1 MNNKIIQSIHHE
13 HGENILNGVK
23 RYEIRKTAPK
33 SGSFPYIIYLY
44 ETERPYRGAD
54 NTLHPG
60 AGAVIGF
67 YICKAI
73 IKTNAFR
80 RSSLQKQHARGG
92 GNKKSNSIH
101 GVFNRKATYRVRR
114 RQRHFRLCSEQP
126 YTLSETSPA
135 LGLRLN
141 TRSAELAI
149 FEVNKKGLSSR
160 KLDKPRSAFVLPINY
175 IYKYSTTAAKSQ

>member
-33 SGSFPYIIYLY
+33 SGSFPYIISIRNRAPIQRRRQYATPWRGSGYRLLY
-44 ETERPYRGAD
+44 MQGDYKNKR
-54 NTLHPG
+54 
-60 AGAVIGF
+60 
-67 YICKAI
+67 
-73 IKTNAFR
+73 FR

-135 LGLRLN
+135 LGFRLN
-141 TRSAELAI
+141 TCSAELAV
-149 FEVNKKGLSSR
+149 FEVNKKGLI
-160 KLDKPRSAFVLPINY
+160 KPQ
-175 IYKYSTTAAKSQ
+175 T

>member
-33 SGSFPYIIYLY
+33 SGNFPYIIYLY

-73 IKTNAFR
+73 IKQTLSAQL
-80 RSSLQKQHARGG
+80 ST
-92 GNKKSNSIH
+92 
-101 GVFNRKATYRVRR
+101 KATRPRR
-114 RQRHFRLCSEQP
+114 RQQEI
-126 YTLSETSPA
+126 E
-135 LGLRLN
+135 
-141 TRSAELAI
+141 
-149 FEVNKKGLSSR
+149 
-160 KLDKPRSAFVLPINY
+160 
-175 IYKYSTTAAKSQ
+175 

>member
-73 IKTNAFR
+73 IKTNAFGAA
-80 RSSLQKQHARGG
+80 LY
-92 GNKKSNSIH
+92 KSNTPEEAATR
-101 GVFNRKATYRVRR
+101 NRIA
-114 RQRHFRLCSEQP
+114 
-126 YTLSETSPA
+126 YTACLTEKQLTEYAGGKDIS
-135 LGLRLN
+135 
-141 TRSAELAI
+141 
-149 FEVNKKGLSSR
+149 V
-160 KLDKPRSAFVLPINY
+160 
-175 IYKYSTTAAKSQ
+175 

>member
-44 ETERPYRGAD
+44 ETERPYRDAD

-73 IKTNAFR
+73 IKTNAFGAA
-80 RSSLQKQHARGG
+80 LY
-92 GNKKSNSIH
+92 KSNTPEEAATR
-101 GVFNRKATYRVRR
+101 NRIA
-114 RQRHFRLCSEQP
+114 
-126 YTLSETSPA
+126 YTACLTEKQLTEYAGGKDISVYVVSNPI
-135 LGLRLN
+135 R
-141 TRSAELAI
+141 
-149 FEVNKKGLSSR
+149 FP
-160 KLDKPRSAFVLPINY
+160 KPRPLSGFGLTRAPQSWQYL
-175 IYKYSTTAAKSQ
+175 K

>member
-33 SGSFPYIIYLY
+33 SGNFPYIIYLY

-73 IKTNAFR
+73 IKTNAFGAA
-80 RSSLQKQHARGG
+80 LY
-92 GNKKSNSIH
+92 KSN
-101 GVFNRKATYRVRR
+101 TP
-114 RQRHFRLCSEQP
+114 E
-126 YTLSETSPA
+126 E
-135 LGLRLN
+135 
-141 TRSAELAI
+141 
-149 FEVNKKGLSSR
+149 
-160 KLDKPRSAFVLPINY
+160 
-175 IYKYSTTAAKSQ
+175 AAKTFPSM

>member
-33 SGSFPYIIYLY
+33 SGNFPYIIYLY

-60 AGAVIGF
+60 VGAVIGF

-73 IKTNAFR
+73 IKTNAFGAA
-80 RSSLQKQHARGG
+80 LY
-92 GNKKSNSIH
+92 KSNTPEEAATR
-101 GVFNRKATYRVRR
+101 NRIA
-114 RQRHFRLCSEQP
+114 
-126 YTLSETSPA
+126 YTACLTEKQLTEYAGGKDISVYVVSNPI
-135 LGLRLN
+135 R
-141 TRSAELAI
+141 
-149 FEVNKKGLSSR
+149 FP
-160 KLDKPRSAFVLPINY
+160 KPRPLSDFGLTRAPQSWQYL
-175 IYKYSTTAAKSQ
+175 K